1 MTERPIIG
9 VHGERPSLYGSR
21 PRGLGTPLI
30 ESLTGFLARLCRL
43 RHVLVRDV
51 LDSLVRPLVPSGIL
65 PPPPALTLFLTQ
77 QVVQF
82 DGMRPQTSSVVSAL
96 ERLTGLSD
104 LVLHTFLPWAGLSSP
119 AYSGAVTP
127 QPARWC
133 ARCLDQWDLEGVDPW
148 EPLLWRCAL
157 ASYCPHHRIPLS
169 WRCPSCASTLSVIAD
184 RVPLGFCSRCGH
196 VLHEGDPH
204 LRGPG
209 VDFRRDHT
217 ARFDWW
223 TSVALG
229 QMLSVQSQAS
239 ERAGVDGFA
248 DLIRTSSSVPRVG
261 LQSIARYLGVSH
273 RTLAHWRDGDP
284 KPRLR
289 WYLRVCIRLGANP
302 AAVAL
307 GDCSFPTPWRESMS
321 KWRSLCVS
329 GTPRVRA
336 REDRWRRLAR
346 AIDRSIAQGGPRS
359 VRDFA
364 RDQGVHFTILNR
376 RFPDKYAVLVGQAA
390 RHRDAERHL
399 FQARCRHA
407 LDSALSSPDVRSV
420 CSVARSLGIT
430 TDRLKRNCPQR
441 YARLLVLYRERSREA
456 RRHRLQSRCRA
467 VRDSVRDSLAEGVRP
482 SLWRAVTRAGLPETL
497 CADPSVRSAW
507 HNALDE
513 LSS

>member
-1 MTERPIIG
+1 MTQRPNIG
-9 VHGERPSLYGSR
+9 VPGERPALYGPR
-21 PRGLGTPLI
+21 PRGVGTPLV
-30 ESLTGFLARLCRL
+30 ESLTGFLTRLCRA

-51 LDSLVRPLVPSGIL
+51 LDSLVRPLVPSRTL
-65 PPPPALTLFLTQ
+65 PPWSALTLFLAQ

-82 DGMRPQTSSVVSAL
+82 DGMRPQSSSVVSAL
-96 ERLTGLSD
+96 ERLTGLSH
-104 LVLHTFLPWAGLSSP
+104 LVLHTFLPWAGLSPP

-133 ARCLDQWDLEGVDPW
+133 ARCFERWHLEGVDPW
-148 EPLLWRCAL
+148 EPLLWRSAL

-169 WRCPSCASTLSVIAD
+169 SRCPSCASTLSVVAD
-184 RVPLGFCSRCGH
+184 RVPLGYCSRCGH
-196 VLHEGDPH
+196 LLHEGDPY
-204 LRGPG
+204 LREPG
-209 VDFRRDHT
+209 VDFRRDQP

-223 TSVALG
+223 TSLALG
-229 QMLSVQSQAS
+229 QMLSVQRQAS
-239 ERAGVDGFA
+239 DRVGIDGFV
-248 DLIRTSSSVPRVG
+248 DLIGTSSSVPRVG

-273 RTLAHWRDGDP
+273 RTLAHWRDRER

-302 AAVAL
+302 AEVAI
-307 GDCSFPTPWRESMS
+307 GDRSFPTPWRESMS
-321 KWRSLCVS
+321 KWHSLCVS

-364 RDQGVHFTILNR
+364 RDQGVHFTILHR
-376 RFPDKYAVLVGQAA
+376 RFPDRYALLVRQAA
-390 RHRDAERHL
+390 RHRDAERRL
-399 FQARCRHA
+399 FQARCRRA
-407 LDSALSSPDVRSV
+407 LDSALSSPDVQSVRSV
-420 CSVARSLGIT
+420 AHSLGTT

-456 RRHRLQSRCRA
+456 RTRRLQSRCRA

-497 CADPSVRSAW
+497 CAEPSVRSAW
-507 HNALDE
+507 SQALDD